1 MIQRIIKYLN
11 EKRKRELLCFSLVFV
26 VFYWLSQYLPIICNS
41 HTGIFF
47 FKNYFSLL
55 ACSFIFFFSMFN
67 LVVNV
72 SSEQK

>member
-47 FKNYFSLL
+47 SKTIFLFLPVLL
-55 ACSFIFFFSMFN
+55 FFFSMFN

-72 SSEQK
+72 SSKQK